1 MSSAWRGFCDR
12 VWYGKHPVAIVLAPL
27 GYLYEA
33 FVLLRRLAYKSG
45 LFGIHRPEVPVIV
58 IGNLSTGGTGKT
70 PLVIWLALKL
80 QEIGFRPGII
90 ARGYRGVASRW
101 PQQVRPD
108 SDPIVVGD
116 EAVLIAKR
124 TNVPVAVGPK
134 RVECVEALKKYSD
147 VDIIVS
153 DDGLQHY
160 AMARDIEIAVLDGVR
175 RFGNGACIPAG
186 PLREPI
192 TRLKKVDLVATV
204 GLAGRNEFS
213 IAYSLSRLCSVCDP
227 DKVVSIQDFSPKEVH
242 AVAGIGDPERFFA
255 LLRRNGFRVT
265 PHPFPDHHL
274 FTPADLEFAD
284 QKPILMTEK
293 DAVKCAHFC
302 NEHLWSAP
310 LEVELPEAFEHRI
323 KTLLK
328 RIFNGQE
335 TA

>member
-1 MSSAWRGFCDR
+1 MRFAWRGFCDR
-12 VWYGKHPVAIVLAPL
+12 VWYGKHPAAIFLAPV

-33 FVLLRRLAYKSG
+33 FVLVRRLAYKSG
-45 LFGIHRPEVPVIV
+45 LFGIHHAELPVIV

-80 QEIGFRPGII
+80 KEFGFRPGVI
-90 ARGYRGVASRW
+90 ARGYRGVASSW

-124 TNVPVAVGPK
+124 TSLPVAVGPK
-134 RVECVEALKKYSD
+134 RVECIEALEKYSD

-160 AMARDIEIAVLDGVR
+160 AMARDIEIVVLDGVR

-186 PLREPI
+186 PLREPL
-192 TRLKKVDLVATV
+192 TRLKQVDLVATV
-204 GLAGRNEFS
+204 GLAGRNEFA
-213 IAYSLSRLCSVCDP
+213 IAYSLSRLCLVCDP
-227 DKVVSIQDFSPKEVH
+227 DRVVLLQDFSSKEVH

-265 PHPFPDHHL
+265 PHPFPDHHS
-274 FTPADLEFAD
+274 FTPADLDFAD
-284 QKPILMTEK
+284 RKPILMTEK

-302 NEHLWSAP
+302 NELLWSVA
-310 LEVELPEAFEHRI
+310 LDVELPEAFEHRI
-323 KTLLK
+323 KIMLK
-328 RIFNGQE
+328 RISNGQE
-335 TA
+335 AA